1 MKLGASEI
9 VLIIIVALFVIGP
22 DKLPGYAKKLGKGLS
37 SLKESSNQLAS
48 EIRENVTEPL
58 QDIVEP
64 LQEIAEPIREISK
77 PLDEAT
83 RSLREI
89 GKPRPKAVKEAA
101 AITDQETV
109 QTTEP
114 SGEALYDVTE
124 QASDAAPETA
134 AAEAV
139 ILTKPE
145 SGAAFEADAPE
156 PVGSEDAKPV
166 MDEVLEP
173 VMEEAS
179 EPVSAGEPEA
189 AEEPAAAEEPEPAK
203 DNTI

>member
-89 GKPRPKAVKEAA
+89 GKPRPKAVREAA
-101 AITDQETV
+101 ANANQEAIE
-109 QTTEP
+109 TTEP

-124 QASDAAPETA
+124 QASDTTPETDG
-134 AAEAV
+134 AEAV
-139 ILTKPE
+139 ILTKKE
-145 SGAAFEADAPE
+145 E
-156 PVGSEDAKPV
+156 PVITGADVSEPADS
-166 MDEVLEP
+166 EV
-173 VMEEAS
+173 S
-179 EPVSAGEPEA
+179 EPVSAEEPEA
-189 AEEPAAAEEPEPAK
+189 AEEPQAAEAAEES
-203 DNTI
+203 TLV